1 MDRSKF
7 TRPKKTLCSR
17 IITPKLKRKFRMPF
31 ARLTASQR
39 QMPGYIVIG
48 THKGGTSSIQSYL
61 VQHPQLIG
69 GTHKEVHFF
78 DYQYHKGE
86 NWYRAIFPRSQDLAP
101 GTLTGDA
108 TPLYMVHPLVPARVK
123 ELVPNAKFIVLLRD
137 PVNRSISHY
146 YHQVRRGRENLSI
159 EEGFAAEAE
168 RTGPDK
174 KRLEAGEEFKVE
186 GFRRFSYVERSLYA
200 DQLERWFEHFP
211 KEQFFIDTSERFYGD
226 TENFLS
232 DVFSF
237 LGVDADFK
245 VPDLK
250 PRNVGMPRDDDPSMR
265 TKLREFF
272 APHNKRLEELVGRKF
287 DWQ

>member
-7 TRPKKTLCSR
+7 IRPKKTLLSR
-17 IITPKLKRKFRMPF
+17 LFTPKLKRKFRMPF
-31 ARLTASQR
+31 ARMTASQR

-61 VQHPQLIG
+61 VQHPQLSG

-78 DYQYHKGE
+78 DYQYHRGE
-86 NWYRAIFPRSQDLAP
+86 NWYRAIFPRSSDLAP

-123 ELVPNAKFIVLLRD
+123 KLLPNVKLIVLLRD

-146 YHQVRRGRENLSI
+146 YHQVRRGRESLII
-159 EEGFAAEAE
+159 EDGFAAEAE
-168 RTGPDK
+168 RIGPDK
-174 KRLEAGEEFKVE
+174 KRLKAGEEFKVE

-232 DVFSF
+232 DVFTF
-237 LGVDADFK
+237 LGVDAGFK
-245 VPDLK
+245 VPDLQ
-250 PRNVGMPRDDDPSMR
+250 PRNVGMAREDDPEMR
-265 TKLREFF
+265 ATLREFF
-272 APHNKRLEELVGRKF
+272 APHNERLEKLVGRIF